1 MKSSG
6 IGFVIAGIVFL
17 LLSFIPL
24 IGSLLSLV
32 GLLFMILGIIWAVSA
47 MVKTKEPDVR
57 AIITLVIAIGSL
69 FLRFAPSMLS
79 SNSSSAK
86 VPTESGQTTK
96 EEIPETPPIEMTPKQ
111 LYSEFEKNK
120 VRAEE
125 NYNGKKIRIAGKIK
139 SIDKDDLNDNYVVKL
154 SLDADVIFSDILCR
168 FSFDHSDRIK
178 ALNVGDSITII
189 GDSPWMNISSVDLK
203 NCIIDSKK

>member
-1 MKSSG
+1 M
-6 IGFVIAGIVFL
+6 
-17 LLSFIPL
+17 LSI
-24 IGSLLSLV
+24 V
-32 GLLFMILGIIWAVSA
+32 GLLFMVLGIIWAVSA
-47 MVKTKEPDVR
+47 MKKTKEPDVR

-69 FLRFAPSMLS
+69 FLKFAPGMLS
-79 SNSSSAK
+79 SNSSSTK
-86 VPTESGQTTK
+86 VPTESGQTTTV
-96 EEIPETPPIEMTPKQ
+96 EIPETPPIEMTPKQ

-125 NYNGKKIRIAGKIK
+125 NYNGKKIRLAGKIK

-154 SLDADVIFSDILCR
+154 SLDSDVIFSDILCR
-168 FSFDHSDRIK
+168 FSFDDSDQIK

-203 NCIIDSKK
+203 NCIVDSKK